1 MKRFLPL
8 ERGLI
13 HYYHGTGK
21 GKTSTLIGSL
31 IRAHGHGLKVI
42 LIQFLKLHDENEKLM
57 GYFMGEI
64 HFLKEIITVRQF
76 GTGKFVY
83 SSTSASKED
92 RLKAQAGLNCV
103 KKAISSGKY
112 DVVAIDEIVDV
123 IDLGLIKLEEFID
136 IIDVK
141 PNHVEVIFTGYK
153 HIKEL
158 VRIAD
163 YVTNIEMIKHPY
175 YDGMDARKGI
185 EF

>member
-1 MKRFLPL
+1 MQLDN
-8 ERGLI
+8 GLI
-13 HYYHGTGK
+13 HYYHGNGK

-42 LIQFLKLHDENEKLM
+42 LIQFLKLHDEKESIK

-64 HFLKEIITVRQF
+64 HFLKNIIPVKQF

-83 SSTSASKED
+83 TSDSALLED
-92 RLKAQAGLNCV
+92 LEKAQEGLYCV
-103 KKAISSGKY
+103 KKAILSGKY
-112 DVVAIDEIVDV
+112 DIVAIDEIADA
-123 IDLGLIKLEEFID
+123 IDLGLINLNDFMD
-136 IIDVK
+136 ILDVK
-141 PNHVEVIFTGYK
+141 PKHVEIIFTGYK
-153 HIKEL
+153 YIEAL

-175 YDGMDARKGI
+175 YTGMDARKGI